1 MANTISQAA
10 LDEAAAR
17 LSGAKRLLIGTAAGM
32 SAESGIPTYRR
43 PGETSWKNYGAFDAL
58 GIKAEDLSCPQAFED
73 QPELAWGFL
82 EWKRRLVAEA
92 EPHEG
97 YAALHDLARAVP
109 ESFIQ
114 TTNVDGFHL
123 RAGWDPERLHEIHG
137 SFWRLQCLGPCRR
150 EAWEEPRVPLADL
163 DPETMRAQDWPR
175 CPACGRTARPHAI
188 LFADLDYVGDA
199 PAERARAEFK
209 AAIPDVMLIVGESG
223 VIPTHVFDGR
233 TLKREQRTFLI
244 NLNPDANSKGA
255 READLQLSLGAREG
269 LLALAERVLAR

>member
-1 MANTISQAA
+1 MSVNAISSAA

-17 LSGAKRLLIGTAAGM
+17 LAGAQRLLIGTAAGM

-43 PGETSWKNYGAFDAL
+43 SGETSWKNYGAFEAL

-73 QPELAWGFL
+73 EPELAWGFL

-97 YAALHDLARAVP
+97 YAALHAIARAAP

-114 TTNVDGFHL
+114 TTNVDGLHL
-123 RAGWDPERLHEIHG
+123 RAGWDPGRLHEIHG

-150 EAWEEPRVPLADL
+150 EAWEETRVPLADL
-163 DPETMRAQDWPR
+163 DPETMRAARWPR

-188 LFADLDYVGDA
+188 MFADLDYVGDA
-199 PAERARAEFK
+199 PAELARAEFK
-209 AAIPDVMLIVGESG
+209 AAVPDVMLIVGESG

-233 TLKREQRTFLI
+233 TLKREQGTFLI
-244 NLNPDANSKGA
+244 NLNPDASSKGA

-269 LLALAERVLAR
+269 LLALAERIL